1 MMKKDE
7 KKLEDCPIRRTFNV
21 IGSKWRLLLIEI
33 LRDEKKRYGE
43 LKRHIPEI
51 SEKVLNEELKAL
63 VKDGFLK
70 KKSYPEIPPKVEYSL
85 TEKGEKILPILD
97 AITLFSMEYMANGEE
112 VNQTCSTKNTH
123 P

>member
-1 MMKKDE
+1 M
-7 KKLEDCPIRRTFNV
+7 
-21 IGSKWRLLLIEI
+21 
-33 LRDEKKRYGE
+33 RDEKKRYGE